1 MNMLSAKLTKK
12 SNDMNEYFIKSYH
25 EIYVDDY
32 NDGEGEMVNFYMNDA
47 RLHAYDQIDAIK
59 EYFNT
64 QFYYDFDE
72 SLVCTDAEDST
83 NVVWYNVMVNE
94 LIDEADPSEVELWK
108 NGKLKLYNN
117 SMRIELYQVVPINI

>member
-1 MNMLSAKLTKK
+1 MLSAKLTKK
-12 SNDMNEYFIKSYH
+12 SKDMKEYLIKSYH

-32 NDGEGEMVNFYMNDA
+32 NEGELDMVNAYTNSA
-47 RLHAYDQIDAIK
+47 ILHAYDPIDSIK

-72 SLVCTDAEDST
+72 SLVCTDAEDRT

-94 LIDEADPSEVELWK
+94 LNDEADPSEVELWK
-108 NGKLKLYNN
+108 KGEMKLYNN
-117 SMRIELYQVVPINI
+117 SIRITIYEITPVKI